1 MSTLLN
7 SIKETATAVEANT
20 NTNTQSGILV
30 QTIGAVIDTAKL
42 GLYITKETINL
53 TRETVQVIPTI
64 LDQTTDFAKATS
76 ISVRAE
82 LNDITTSEQ
91 IEIDAYLKT
100 LSAEQRS
107 AVSIQSKLQLLANAK
122 AWLKTL

>member
-82 LNDITTSEQ
+82 LNDITTTEQ